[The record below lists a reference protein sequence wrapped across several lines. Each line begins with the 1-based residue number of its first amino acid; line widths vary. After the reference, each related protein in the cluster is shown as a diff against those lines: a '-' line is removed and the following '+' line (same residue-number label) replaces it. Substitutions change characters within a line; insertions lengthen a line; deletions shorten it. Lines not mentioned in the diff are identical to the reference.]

1 MQCTNCNHGNDQDA
15 SFCDECGKPLGAV
28 PAAAPVRSRKAYWY
42 IVVLVPMLLLVGWF
56 GYYKFFLPDG
66 VAAVVNG
73 ETITLSELDA
83 SIVQSQAEPESV
95 TGRLRYQVL
104 NDLITERLVL
114 QEAAKAKMS
123 VSRDEVIATIASA
136 RSASGFDEKAYEK
149 ETKTQ
154 YGSEANFE
162 RALERN
168 LLIRKF
174 LAEKVVPAGSDPVT
188 ARIAV
193 TNWFQNISGKST
205 IRIALAENGSNPGCG
220 NKAGCGSGCNMAGG
234 KQQQKQPAAAPCCK
248 TAGPTAAP
256 SKDLSRDQSKNRA
269 KAAEAACVKYWH
281 EKHGADAVSTA
292 LTDFGCHF
300 QVDIVKNNKKIASL
314 RYQNGSISEL

>member
-1 MQCTNCNHGNDQDA
+1 MLCTNCNHDNELDA
-15 SFCDECGKPLGAV
+15 VFCGECGKPLGAV
-28 PAAAPVRSRKAYWY
+28 SPPAPLWSRKAYWF
-42 IVVLVPMLLLVGWF
+42 IVVLVPVLLLVGWF

-66 VAAVVNG
+66 IAAVVNG
-73 ETITLSELDA
+73 EAITLSELDA
-83 SIVQSQAEPESV
+83 AIVQAQAEPESV

-104 NDLITERLVL
+104 NDMITERLLL

-123 VSRDEVIATIASA
+123 VSRDEVIAAIASA
-136 RSASGFDEKAYEK
+136 RSASGFDEKAFEK
-149 ETKTQ
+149 EMQSQ
-154 YGSEANFE
+154 YGSEAAFE

-174 LAEKVVPAGSDPVT
+174 LAEKVVPAASDPVT

-205 IRIALAENGSNPGCG
+205 IRIALAENGSNDGCG
-220 NKAGCGSGCNMAGG
+220 GGWNMAGG
-234 KQQQKQPAAAPCCK
+234 RQQQKQPAAAGPCCK
-248 TAGPTAAP
+248 TTGPTAAP
-256 SKDLSRDQSKNRA
+256 SQDPSKDRP
-269 KAAEAACVKYWH
+269 KAAEAACLKYWH
-281 EKHGADAVSTA
+281 DKHGADTVTAA

-314 RYQNGSISEL
+314 RFQNGSITEL